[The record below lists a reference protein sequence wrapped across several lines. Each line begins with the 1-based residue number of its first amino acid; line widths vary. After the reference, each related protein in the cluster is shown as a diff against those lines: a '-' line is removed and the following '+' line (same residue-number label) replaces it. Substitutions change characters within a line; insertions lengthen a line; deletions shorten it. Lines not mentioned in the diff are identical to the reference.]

1 MGSLFSLGAVLEGR
15 FHLISTLGEGSMGAV
30 WLARDNKLGID
41 VAVKVMRSAL
51 SPDPARRAAFER
63 EAELC
68 ARMLS
73 PHIVRVLSYGIL
85 SSNNVP
91 YIVYEAL
98 EGEALDRRIHGD
110 GAERGTQRK
119 TLGLDETEEI
129 VVHVARALARAHSMG
144 VVHKDIKP
152 ANVFLTKDDRGRTLA
167 KVLDFGIA
175 EVVQAHPT
183 EVGMIAGTHEYMP
196 LEVFRGASP
205 DARADLFALAV
216 LAYECL
222 TGAVPYVGE
231 SVMDAIDALSGP
243 PPSLTRTFS
252 EEAAYPLDAWMRRGL
267 APDAGLRFQS
277 ARDLAE
283 TFHVAIKQAKG
294 ALGLIPPASA
304 RKLGAE
310 RVVPENNVDTVTQA
324 TLPSPPPPRKP
335 PPVPVKKAPPVPTK
349 TPTPTPAKSA
359 PAAVLA
365 GNLPPMRPRFESFVF
380 DDDMVPPP
388 RDQRRE

>member
-1 MGSLFSLGAVLEGR
+1 MLGAVLEGR
-15 FHLISTLGEGSMGAV
+15 FHLVSPLGEGSMGSV
-30 WLARDNKLGID
+30 WLARDSKLGID
-41 VAVKVMRSAL
+41 VAVKLMRSAV
-51 SPDPARRAAFER
+51 SHDPARQTAFER

-85 SSNNVP
+85 SANDVP

-98 EGEALDRRIHGD
+98 EGEPLDRRIH
-110 GAERGTQRK
+110 ERKTQRQA
-119 TLGLDETEEI
+119 LGLDETEEI
-129 VVHVARALARAHSMG
+129 IVHVARALGRAHSMG

-152 ANVFLTKDDRGRTLA
+152 GNVFLTKDDRGRTLA

-175 EVVQAHPT
+175 EIVKAHPT
-183 EVGMIAGTHEYMP
+183 EVGMIAGTPEYMP
-196 LEVFRGASP
+196 LEVFRGAPP

-216 LAYECL
+216 VAYECL
-222 TGAVPYVGE
+222 TGTVPYVGE
-231 SVMDAIDALSGP
+231 SVMDAIDALSGA

-283 TFHVAIKQAKG
+283 TFHVAVKQAKG

-310 RVVPENNVDTVTQA
+310 RVVPQNNVDTVSQ
-324 TLPSPPPPRKP
+324 PPRPSRTQP
-335 PPVPVKKAPPVPTK
+335 PALPKK
-349 TPTPTPAKSA
+349 TPLEGTPRPAFARPELAFS
-359 PAAVLA
+359 PAAA
-365 GNLPPMRPRFESFVF
+365 NLPPMRARAESFVF
-380 DDDMVPPP
+380 DEDMVPPP